1 MRLDE
6 IELFHM
12 RMRLKQPF
20 ETSFGVQ
27 DKRESIILRLRG
39 DGLEGWGECVADQSP
54 GFSYETVGTAWHVLR
69 DFFGPAVLGRDVED
83 IEAFL
88 ALIKGFK
95 GHPLARAGL
104 EMAFWDLVGKA
115 KEQSLREMLGGS
127 AKAVQVGVSVG
138 IKQNL
143 PTLYKTIENY
153 LNEGYRRIKIKI
165 KPGKDVDV
173 ARGVREHFPALRLQ
187 VDANSAYRIED
198 SDVIKKLDDLNL
210 EMIEQPFAEDDLVD
224 HSKLQSRLRTAICL
238 DESIKRL
245 RHARQALDL
254 GACKIINIKPGRV
267 GGLSEALRIHDY
279 CFGAG
284 IPVWCGGMLETNI
297 GRASNLA
304 MASLPGFT
312 LPSDISA
319 SARYYDED
327 IAAPEFILNEDST
340 IDVADEPGLGVEIIR
355 DSLQK
360 FTLRRETIKA

>member
-6 IELFHM
+6 IELFHL

-27 DKRESIILRLRG
+27 DMRESIILRLRG
-39 DGLEGWGECVADQSP
+39 EGLEAWGECVADQSP
-54 GFSYETVGTAWHVLR
+54 GFSYETVGTAWHILK
-69 DFFGPAVLGRDVED
+69 DFMGPAILGRDVVN

-88 ALIKGFK
+88 ALLKGFQ

-104 EMAFWDLVGKA
+104 EMAYWDLAGKA
-115 KEQSLREMLGGS
+115 KGQSLREMLGGS
-127 AKAVQVGVSVG
+127 HEAVQVGVSVG
-138 IKQNL
+138 IKKDL
-143 PTLYKTIENY
+143 STLNKSIEKY
-153 LNEGYRRIKIKI
+153 LDAGYRRIKVKI
-165 KPGKDVDV
+165 KPAKDVDV
-173 ARGVREHFPALRLQ
+173 TRAIREHFPSLRLQ

-198 SDVIKKLDDLNL
+198 SDLIKRLDDLEL

-224 HSKLQSRLRTAICL
+224 HSKLQSQLRTAICL
-238 DESIKRL
+238 DESIKCL
-245 RHARQALDL
+245 RHARQANEI

-279 CFGAG
+279 CLGVS

-304 MASLPGFT
+304 IASLPGFT
-312 LPSDISA
+312 LPGDISA
-319 SARYYDED
+319 SERYYDED
-327 IAAPEFILNEDST
+327 IAEPEFILNEDSS
-340 IDVADEPGLGVEIIR
+340 IDVPHKPGLGVEVVQE
-355 DSLQK
+355 SVQK